1 MTIEQS
7 VEPGKVWFKNWFES
21 EHYLTLYRHRDRN
34 DALKLIKLVKQQI
47 PGNYK
52 GRVLDVG
59 CGSGRHSIEFAR
71 QGYNVTGYD
80 LSNRLLSVAQTEAR
94 GAGVDM
100 NLVRGD
106 IRSIP
111 FKAEFDLVMNIFT
124 SWGYFESDS
133 ENRLALKNAFLL
145 KKKSGRFLFDFLNAQ
160 FLKDNLVPYSDSVIE
175 GTRYMEN
182 RRIENNRVIKD
193 IEIEEGEKSY
203 SFRESVRLFDAEEIL
218 SMIKEFGAET
228 ISLYGDYDGSG
239 FNINES
245 PRFICIA
252 S

>member
-1 MTIEQS
+1 LTIEKT
-7 VEPGKVWFKNWFES
+7 VEPGKTWFKNWFES
-21 EHYLTLYRHRDRN
+21 EHYLSLYRHRDRN
-34 DALKLIKLVKQQI
+34 DALKLIELVKHRI
-47 PGNYK
+47 PGHCK
-52 GRVLDVG
+52 GKVLDVG

-71 QGYNVTGYD
+71 RGYNVTGYD
-80 LSNRLLSVAQTEAR
+80 LSNRLLSVAQAEAR

-193 IEIEEGEKSY
+193 IEIEEGENSY

-218 SMIKEFGAET
+218 SILDEFGAENL
-228 ISLYGDYDGSG
+228 SLYGDYDGNS
-239 FNINES
+239 FNVKES